1 MSINK
6 LVTAADFFEAFTKCW
21 EEEALEAD
29 KKTLK
34 SEVSECYPQSTEW
47 TRFMLGDKGS
57 EKPGEMKAAFLYKVK
72 CKLAASRNSLE
83 MAREWYK
90 LDAMFYRG
98 DTLFSPDG
106 YPPILD
112 VLIEHENGDDVEE
125 EMLKLLMF
133 RSPLKVIIFY
143 DWGDNAKEEGHSE
156 KRKKWLPDKLRELT
170 RMAIRVEQLWPENK
184 DTEYLFIVGYRD
196 GEEQIRWRN
205 FSLNKLVEEYCRY
218 GFITVRS
225 DSEGK
230 GES

>member
-6 LVTAADFFEAFTKCW
+6 LVTAADFFEAFEKCW
-21 EEEALEAD
+21 EEEALGAD

-57 EKPGEMKAAFLYKVK
+57 EKPGEMEDAFLHKVK
-72 CKLAASRNSLE
+72 VKLAASRNSLE
-83 MAREWYK
+83 MARGWHK

-98 DTLFSPDG
+98 DTLFNSDG

-112 VLIEHENGDDVEE
+112 VLIEHENDDDVEV
-125 EMLKLLMF
+125 EMWKLLMF

-143 DWGDNAKEEGHSE
+143 DWGDNAKKEGNSE

-184 DTEYLFIVGYRD
+184 DTEYLFIVGNR
-196 GEEQIRWRN
+196 GEKKQICWRK

-218 GFITVRS
+218 DFIAGRS

-230 GES
+230 EKS